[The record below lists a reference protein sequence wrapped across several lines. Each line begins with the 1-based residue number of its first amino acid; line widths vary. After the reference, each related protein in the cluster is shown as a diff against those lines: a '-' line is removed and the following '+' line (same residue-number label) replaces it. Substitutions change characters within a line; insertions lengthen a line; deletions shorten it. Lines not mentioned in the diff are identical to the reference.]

1 MSSLCHP
8 TPGEMNVKLRHLL
21 PESASPAVFGAVW
34 LDSPGSGDCGCASW
48 SSSADDCCARLS
60 VASTDVDSD
69 LSSEDSSSSSSPRHC
84 SGSESL
90 QEASCS
96 STEANSPPLPLS
108 ELFLAQASLALVCQ
122 RLGLHYGSLQQQTSR
137 LVLRYKAVAEHL
149 IESVIEDM
157 RLALDE
163 DIPDLFHDLLGMTL
177 EWISEARGESER
189 TQQLHIDSFQILFSS
204 NEEGAAAT
212 AEKVGKQLVKVD
224 ICSLRER
231 GCAVGR
237 TLSAIVDQ
245 LVAFWLK
252 LEDAVKHLQSVCQ
265 SGALQ
270 RDMVDS
276 IFPACLEFWQD
287 LKSQCG
293 SYLQASA
300 S

>member
-212 AEKVGKQLVKVD
+212 AEKVGKQL
-224 ICSLRER
+224 
-231 GCAVGR
+231 
-237 TLSAIVDQ
+237 DQ